1 MSGYLGQKMGG
12 GEMDYRGTCKNF
24 FGGGNVLY
32 LDWGSAYMSVVIC
45 QITKPNQIPIMGVF
59 YCI

>member
-1 MSGYLGQKMGG
+1 MQSTKIELIDGDRNHMSGYLGQKMGV

-32 LDWGSAYMSVVIC
+32 LDWGSAYMSVDIC
-45 QITKPNQIPIMGVF
+45 QN
-59 YCI
+59 